1 MNPSYLETIPLQ
13 KPDDGELDT
22 GGGGGRDLP
31 GEGEGPLRL
40 PKLLHSL
47 QLALFIITV
56 TRHTVGFIKNGTLVF
71 LNFSAQDASISKI
84 SVPISKRRS

>member
-1 MNPSYLETIPLQ
+1 MNFSYLETIPLQ

-40 PKLLHSL
+40 PELLHSL
-47 QLALFIITV
+47 QLALFT
-56 TRHTVGFIKNGTLVF
+56 
-71 LNFSAQDASISKI
+71 
-84 SVPISKRRS
+84 

>member
-40 PKLLHSL
+40 PKLFHSL
-47 QLALFIITV
+47 QLALHLRHLLYAFIT
-56 TRHTVGFIKNGTLVF
+56 TNDLSSLH
-71 LNFSAQDASISKI
+71 
-84 SVPISKRRS
+84 